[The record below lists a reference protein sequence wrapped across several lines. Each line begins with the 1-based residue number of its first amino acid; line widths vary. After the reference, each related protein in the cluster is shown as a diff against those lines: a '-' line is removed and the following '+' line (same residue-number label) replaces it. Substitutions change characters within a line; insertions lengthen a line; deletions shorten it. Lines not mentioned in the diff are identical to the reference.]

1 MSDSLNPNPINN
13 DNSIQNT
20 METLVHSGLTP
31 EQAMQSSKEIVK
43 LNKQIEHEKKG
54 LDFSILL
61 VRNLLFF
68 LLVVCA
74 CKVILD
80 IDKKEID
87 LNEYFSLLIP
97 IITTALG
104 YILGKKN
111 D

>member
-1 MSDSLNPNPINN
+1 MNDSLNRNPTDI
-13 DNSIQNT
+13 NSIQST
-20 METLVHSGLTP
+20 IETLVHSGLTP
-31 EQAMQSSKEIVK
+31 EQAMQSSKEIAE
-43 LNKQIEHEKKG
+43 LNKKIEHEKKG

-61 VRNLLFF
+61 VKNLLFF
-68 LLVVCA
+68 LVFVCG
-74 CKVILD
+74 CKLIID

-111 D
+111 N